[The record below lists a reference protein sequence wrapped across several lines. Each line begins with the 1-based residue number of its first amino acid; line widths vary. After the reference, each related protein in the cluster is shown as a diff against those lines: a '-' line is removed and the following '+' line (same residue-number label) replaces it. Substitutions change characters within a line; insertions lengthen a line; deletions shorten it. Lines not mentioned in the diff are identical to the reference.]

1 MSTPIIFIIII
12 ALSQSSK
19 PSRTF
24 CFYSEFII
32 DWSNFTA
39 DANMISAASPIWTV
53 IMSRIFLKVNHCWFD
68 HLVNPPSSLLSPPS
82 PLSGAI
88 EAFWHCQC
96 VYHFDW
102 NSLHYSSPLCFWLWR
117 KVIHLIFNSSCFLL
131 TIFHRPPTIFIVS
144 FEFDPQYYVAA
155 VIVFC
160 GTFMQAGVYIFL
172 R

>member
-68 HLVNPPSSLLSPPS
+68 HLLNPPSSPPS

-117 KVIHLIFNSSCFLL
+117 KVIHLIFNFL
-131 TIFHRPPTIFIVS
+131 FSFDNFPPTAHHLHCQLWVWPSILR
-144 FEFDPQYYVAA
+144 
-155 VIVFC
+155 C
-160 GTFMQAGVYIFL
+160 GCDCLLWHVHAG
-172 R
+172 RSRP